1 MKKVLSSP
9 SLLFLWIILLSLS
22 IAPAIFLGDD
32 NRNLFLIVVMS
43 LSPILL
49 ILHFKLYRSEVFL
62 LLFML
67 SIIIIPSIAHP
78 ESMRWST
85 VLYSLMF
92 SVTFLTYN
100 RLLHKNIFTIESY
113 LIFLKYIIYGYTIT
127 LLIQQFCV
135 LTGLPILNVHNYYT
149 ATPWKLNSLSAEPSH
164 SARIVALLMYC
175 YIIIKEIIENKKY
188 DFKENIKTDKWIW
201 FSFVWTMLTM
211 GSGTAILFL
220 GIVFLKFVRL
230 RTLFPLSILI
240 IISIVLINVVGIHS
254 YERVFNV
261 IIATLTFD
269 TDAIMKAD
277 DSASTRIV
285 PMMIIAQM
293 ANFISFDGWFGHG
306 IDSTNA
312 VIRTIPLAFPDNATG
327 GAMLQIWWEYGFLTF
342 ILFVGFSLKMTFRRK
357 DILTFVFWF
366 FLVFMYG
373 VNNQIVWLTIVLL
386 YTNIFFYDKGKYL
399 NNKESNVF

>member
-1 MKKVLSSP
+1 
-9 SLLFLWIILLSLS
+9 
-22 IAPAIFLGDD
+22 
-32 NRNLFLIVVMS
+32 
-43 LSPILL
+43 
-49 ILHFKLYRSEVFL
+49 
-62 LLFML
+62 
-67 SIIIIPSIAHP
+67 
-78 ESMRWST
+78 
-85 VLYSLMF
+85 
-92 SVTFLTYN
+92 
-100 RLLHKNIFTIESY
+100 
-113 LIFLKYIIYGYTIT
+113 
-127 LLIQQFCV
+127 
-135 LTGLPILNVHNYYT
+135 
-149 ATPWKLNSLSAEPSH
+149 
-164 SARIVALLMYC
+164 MYC